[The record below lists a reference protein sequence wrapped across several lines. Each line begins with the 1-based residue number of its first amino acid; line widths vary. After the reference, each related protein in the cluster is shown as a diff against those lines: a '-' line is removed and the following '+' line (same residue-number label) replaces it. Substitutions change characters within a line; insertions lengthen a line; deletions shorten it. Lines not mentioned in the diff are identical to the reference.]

1 MVSRSGRLH
10 ALVLMGF
17 LLIYIIP
24 IGFRPLII
32 PDETRYA
39 EIPREMIATGDWIVP
54 HLNGLRYFEKPV
66 MGYWLDALAMLAF
79 GENPF
84 AARFPSAM
92 AAGLAALMVWLLIR
106 RSAGNPN
113 SGVMA
118 ALIFLTTFEVAGI
131 GVFNVLDSMLAMFIT
146 MAMATFYW
154 ASQAPPG
161 TRKEKGLLALFGMF
175 CGMAFMTKGFLAFAV
190 PVVTIVPYMLWS
202 GRWKDLFRMAAIPI
216 AAALLVSLP
225 WAVAIHAREPDF
237 WNYFFWEEH
246 VRRFLAEDAQH
257 QAPFWTYL
265 LAFPVAALPWSPM
278 LPAALVGLDRSQR
291 RSTLFRYALCW
302 FVFPLL
308 FFSAARGKLITYI
321 LPCFPPFAILLTLGL
336 ASYFEKPH
344 RKLFQAGEVLL
355 AGLFTVL
362 LVGLVVIQATD
373 IGGLAPNKTW
383 CKTLWLAAILIV
395 LVGALIT
402 SLVKKQ
408 LLDKVLLIGLG
419 TAFLLAAAQLG
430 LPDKIID
437 HKSPGALLLRNAS
450 RVQPDTQLVSLSH
463 IVKAACWYYKRDNIF
478 VTQSGELAYGLSYPE
493 ARRRVLGLKQLR
505 ALMNA
510 HKGKVVLVGTYE
522 KYQLW
527 KVHLPPPIYEDH
539 TGPGGFV
546 FAQY

>member
-1 MVSRSGRLH
+1 M
-10 ALVLMGF
+10 
-17 LLIYIIP
+17 
-24 IGFRPLII
+24 
-32 PDETRYA
+32 
-39 EIPREMIATGDWIVP
+39 
-54 HLNGLRYFEKPV
+54 
-66 MGYWLDALAMLAF
+66 
-79 GENPF
+79 
-84 AARFPSAM
+84 
-92 AAGLAALMVWLLIR
+92 
-106 RSAGNPN
+106 
-113 SGVMA
+113 
-118 ALIFLTTFEVAGI
+118 
-131 GVFNVLDSMLAMFIT
+131 
-146 MAMATFYW
+146 
-154 ASQAPPG
+154 
-161 TRKEKGLLALFGMF
+161 
-175 CGMAFMTKGFLAFAV
+175 
-190 PVVTIVPYMLWS
+190 
-202 GRWKDLFRMAAIPI
+202 
-216 AAALLVSLP
+216 
-225 WAVAIHAREPDF
+225 
-237 WNYFFWEEH
+237 
-246 VRRFLAEDAQH
+246 
-257 QAPFWTYL
+257 
-265 LAFPVAALPWSPM
+265 
-278 LPAALVGLDRSQR
+278 
-291 RSTLFRYALCW
+291 
-302 FVFPLL
+302 
-308 FFSAARGKLITYI
+308 
-321 LPCFPPFAILLTLGL
+321 
-336 ASYFEKPH
+336 
-344 RKLFQAGEVLL
+344 LL

-383 CKTLWLAAILIV
+383 CKTLWIAAILIV